1 MPIVVSELAGFI
13 GPGLYKRER
22 PKLYSIEVKKQ
33 LNELKDE
40 IQYAKNAIYSC

>member
-1 MPIVVSELAGFI
+1 MG
-13 GPGLYKRER
+13 KRRCNVGNYLRR